1 MISEVTRLSPVQSQV
16 IPLYDTVLLIHVLL
30 GTKFQWHYNRK
41 TNMFRHGNVSEY
53 AICMT
58 LAIILIPEYVTD
70 LADESE

>member
-1 MISEVTRLSPVQSQV
+1 
-16 IPLYDTVLLIHVLL
+16 
-30 GTKFQWHYNRK
+30 
-41 TNMFRHGNVSEY
+41 MFRHGNVSEY